1 MQFCFAAIQS
11 TTLCSNAIITSDL
24 IVPTFS
30 LNFLDPLISS
40 YTILFADSATQVTII
55 TADFFRDSSNTSELN
70 QRLQRLK
77 AYLILVAWEFGLG
90 SRA

>member
-24 IVPTFS
+24 TVPTFS
-30 LNFLDPLISS
+30 LNLLDPLISS
-40 YTILFADSATQVTII
+40 YTILFADSAIQVTII
-55 TADFFRDSSNTSELN
+55 TAHFSGT

-77 AYLILVAWEFGLG
+77 AYLILVAWSL
-90 SRA
+90 